1 MFLLWPFGIVLL
13 ISAAIFRTA
22 SLLLAGAAILG
33 LCWFLWK
40 WAVNASGPSITSNC
54 PPTALAPPPAAPL
67 QVLGEILFLGI
78 PTAVILV
85 GIGVIWKNEGKYKCV
100 KIW

>member
-40 WAVNASGPSITSNC
+40 WSRADDTPEWQFYWSRGDPGR
-54 PPTALAPPPAAPL
+54 PGYPTA
-67 QVLGEILFLGI
+67 ERRI
-78 PTAVILV
+78 
-85 GIGVIWKNEGKYKCV
+85 ER
-100 KIW
+100 